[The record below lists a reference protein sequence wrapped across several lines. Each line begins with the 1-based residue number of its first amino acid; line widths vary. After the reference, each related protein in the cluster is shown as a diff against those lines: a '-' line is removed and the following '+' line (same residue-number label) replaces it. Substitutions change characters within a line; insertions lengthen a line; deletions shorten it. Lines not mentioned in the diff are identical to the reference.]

1 MSDSNGNK
9 GRAVNVS
16 VENELF
22 QLFRHSESLSEESLR
37 ELFERHGLTPN
48 SNNNILIGDNEFF
61 LWACF
66 HERVTEGIIRL
77 FLEYFPDVAKATKTN
92 ERGWS
97 PLHHACGNPSVTLN
111 IIQLLID
118 ADPES
123 VRSVTIIMPLFY
135 VWRIKWKNRQQSKF

>member
-1 MSDSNGNK
+1 MSDSNANK

-22 QLFRHSESLSEESLR
+22 QLFRHSESLSEDSLR
-37 ELFERHGLTPN
+37 ELFERHGLTPEN
-48 SNNNILIGDNEFF
+48 DNALIRDDYFF
-61 LWACF
+61 LWACY
-66 HERVTEGIIRL
+66 HERVTEGIIL
-77 FLEYFPDVAKATKTN
+77 LLLEYFPDASKATN

-118 ADPES
+118 AAPDAE
-123 VRSVTIIMPLFY
+123 TITI
-135 VWRIKWKNRQQSKF
+135 V